1 MAYRPHGTKADSP
14 GWWVR
19 IVPNKFPALLPQ
31 ADGGRSKIEDLFI
44 HMPGFGEHEVI
55 VESPDHDQSIALME
69 QKQVEEVFSAY
80 RESYLALSKNCQYE
94 MVILFKNHGAAA
106 GTSLRHPHSQIIAT
120 PVTPMHIRHY
130 LEEAMRYFDDN
141 GKCVFCEMIQ
151 KEKKIGERIVLE
163 SEEFVV
169 FEPFASRSPFET
181 WVIPKQHSSS
191 FEEISAASAKEL
203 AFVMR
208 STLAKIYK
216 SLNNP
221 DYNYVI
227 KSSPCHEK
235 DVEYYHWYV
244 QIVPRVSAM
253 AGFELG
259 SGIYINTVIPE
270 TAAKFLRDTAL

>member
-1 MAYRPHGTKADSP
+1 
-14 GWWVR
+14 
-19 IVPNKFPALLPQ
+19 
-31 ADGGRSKIEDLFI
+31 
-44 HMPGFGEHEVI
+44 
-55 VESPDHDQSIALME
+55 
-69 QKQVEEVFSAY
+69 
-80 RESYLALSKNCQYE
+80 
-94 MVILFKNHGAAA
+94 
-106 GTSLRHPHSQIIAT
+106 
-120 PVTPMHIRHY
+120 
-130 LEEAMRYFDDN
+130 
-141 GKCVFCEMIQ
+141 
-151 KEKKIGERIVLE
+151 
-163 SEEFVV
+163 
-169 FEPFASRSPFET
+169 
-181 WVIPKQHSSS
+181 
-191 FEEISAASAKEL
+191 
-203 AFVMR
+203 MR